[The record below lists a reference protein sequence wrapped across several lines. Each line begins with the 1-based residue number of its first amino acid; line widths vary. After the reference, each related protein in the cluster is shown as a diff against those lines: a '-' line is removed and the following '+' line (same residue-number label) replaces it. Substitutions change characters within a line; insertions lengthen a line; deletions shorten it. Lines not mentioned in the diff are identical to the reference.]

1 MKKKDEHLRVLKL
14 AHYPKHAD
22 QLMKIS
28 THFKVS
34 HSVALQIVIAHT
46 YDIYSKRKELKRFNE
61 TKHGKASTHVW
72 TRYNKEE
79 AQKIK
84 SYLEEQE
91 INYTEFSK
99 RAISEFFSKLKN
111 KTIDKNS
118 KSLNFYLHQES

>member
-1 MKKKDEHLRVLKL
+1 MKKEEHLRVLKL

-22 QLMKIS
+22 YLMKIS

-34 HSVALQIVIAHT
+34 HSVALQIAIAYT

-72 TRYNKEE
+72 TRYDQGEAAKINKHLDER
-79 AQKIK
+79 
-84 SYLEEQE
+84 E

-99 RAISEFFSKLKN
+99 HAIGQLYSSLKDKTLNKNSEAISY
-111 KTIDKNS
+111 
-118 KSLNFYLHQES
+118 YLRKDS